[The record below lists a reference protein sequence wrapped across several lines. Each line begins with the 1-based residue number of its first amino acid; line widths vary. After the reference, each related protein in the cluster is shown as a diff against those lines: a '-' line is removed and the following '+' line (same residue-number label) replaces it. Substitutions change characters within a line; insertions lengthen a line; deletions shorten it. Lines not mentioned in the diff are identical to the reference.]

1 MKSNPNQRKE
11 KNFNTGLSVIFSEKA
26 LIALLYVTL
35 ALGIAHL
42 QFSSSANQEHP
53 AKVLQHKHK

>member
-1 MKSNPNQRKE
+1 MKSDPNQSKE
-11 KNFNTGLSVIFSEKA
+11 INYNTGLSVIFSEKA
-26 LIALLYVTL
+26 LIALLHIIL

-53 AKVLQHKHK
+53 AKVLQDKHN